1 MKTLLS
7 SVATVLLLFAFAYAP
22 SNAQGQLVSEDF
34 SYPDDSP
41 LSSQASWASHSGTA
55 GDLLVTGG
63 RAVVQ
68 HGSSEDV
75 SIAFPDV
82 NSGIL
87 TATFDITVNA
97 NEDITGIGDF
107 PDDYE
112 YFAHFFADGTFN
124 FRARLSVVPSTGQGN
139 YSLGLS
145 STTNVE
151 EAMLT
156 NGFNFGDTVGVE
168 LSLDV
173 TTGVAS
179 LTVNGET
186 IVGTSGNPGETM
198 NLFALRQSLSTHME
212 TVTIDNLVITGG
224 DTPVAIKGDVD
235 MDGDVDFDDIPAF
248 IAVLQS
254 GLFQAEADCDC
265 NTEVDFGDIPA
276 FITILQ
282 TQ

>member
-7 SVATVLLLFAFAYAP
+7 SVATVLLLFAFAFAP

-34 SYPDDSP
+34 SYPDNTS
-41 LSSQASWASHSGTA
+41 LSSQADWTTHSGTA
-55 GDLLVTGG
+55 GDMLVVGG
-63 RAVVQ
+63 QAVVQ

-75 SIAFPDV
+75 NIAFADV
-82 NSGIL
+82 TSGVL

-97 NEDITGIGDF
+97 GEDITGIGDF

-112 YFAHFFADGTFN
+112 YFAHFFAEGTFN
-124 FRARLSVVPSTGQGN
+124 FRARLSVVPSPGQGN

-151 EAMLT
+151 EVTLA

-186 IVGTSGNPGETM
+186 IVGTTGNPGETM

-212 TVTIDNLVITGG
+212 TVTVDNLVISTGT
-224 DTPVAIKGDVD
+224 TPVVIKGDVD
-235 MDGDVDFDDIPAF
+235 QDGDVDFDDIPAF
-248 IAVLQS
+248 ITVLQS
-254 GLFQAEADCDC
+254 GMFQAEADCDC
-265 NTEVDFGDIPA
+265 SGLVDFADIPA
-276 FITILQ
+276 FIAILQ
-282 TQ
+282 GG